1 MSCGRR
7 SLRTV
12 VQNPTEIA
20 FFSRTRSIRSEC
32 IAEAIR
38 HCHSK
43 SCCSQEATLP
53 KLGSNGTWSG
63 WQVFPAKGAVGVIRK
78 FLTALSMHTLGSASL
93 VCPYPSSVSKTALP
107 RVWAAST
114 EFAYLVL
121 GSYRLPMT
129 RIGFAVV
136 AFHGPVYRFALGDCQ
151 EAHGAQSPYP
161 STNARKLLLVR
172 CGITVGHVRTNPGGG
187 WGLSAHCSAVA
198 DTNRSK
204 KS

>member
-1 MSCGRR
+1 
-7 SLRTV
+7 
-12 VQNPTEIA
+12 
-20 FFSRTRSIRSEC
+20 
-32 IAEAIR
+32 
-38 HCHSK
+38 
-43 SCCSQEATLP
+43 
-53 KLGSNGTWSG
+53 
-63 WQVFPAKGAVGVIRK
+63 
-78 FLTALSMHTLGSASL
+78 MHTLGSASL

-151 EAHGAQSPYP
+151 EAHGAQSPHP
-161 STNARKLLLVR
+161 STRPRKSLLVR

-204 KS
+204 KLIRPSRTGVAKAVPSPLAALLSSLASSGHLA